1 MVAHDDDV
9 LVDDMT
15 MTMIRFLQGLTLPE
29 RKLDDDNFADAQAAA
44 AAAAGPLLTSRS
56 AFAQSPRRE
65 DAFWSPGNWGGMQEG
80 LSTLLPM
87 QADLFKHQAMSPDS
101 SLGFGGF
108 GGGGG
113 WFEDLGARLGGVG
126 KASSPP
132 QQDEKGKGSPPFRP
146 PAPASGEGQEGAI
159 TSRKQARRA
168 SGGIFSM
175 FGSAETPRAG
185 GGGGGGGDVLA
196 GIGAGFAGL
205 GHGVFSVFGGA
216 GGSEHERPAAGN
228 SRQQI
233 GGAGG
238 GSSSEAVRSRPPSA
252 RDIGRGNVSAR
263 SGVSRQNVARYS
275 ARGSAA
281 GAEEGRRQ
289 SSSARRKQ

>member
-1 MVAHDDDV
+1 
-9 LVDDMT
+9 MT
-15 MTMIRFLQGLTLPE
+15 MAMIRFLQGLVLPE
-29 RKLDDDNFADAQAAA
+29 RKLEDDSFADAQAAAAATA

-56 AFAQSPRRE
+56 AFAQSPCRE

-87 QADLFKHQAMSPDS
+87 QADLFKRQAMSPDS
-101 SLGFGGF
+101 ALGFGGGLGF
-108 GGGGG
+108 SGGDGGGGG
-113 WFEDLGARLGGVG
+113 WFEDLGVRLGGVG
-126 KASSPP
+126 KVSSPP
-132 QQDEKGKGSPPFRP
+132 QHDKKKDETSPPSRP
-146 PAPASGEGQEGAI
+146 PAPSSGEGQEGAL

-168 SGGIFSM
+168 SAGIFSM

-185 GGGGGGGDVLA
+185 GGGEGGDVLA

-205 GHGVFSVFGGA
+205 GHGVFSVIGG
-216 GGSEHERPAAGN
+216 GGRSEHERPAAGN

-233 GGAGG
+233 RGAG

-263 SGVSRQNVARYS
+263 SGVSRQNAARSS
-275 ARGSAA
+275 ARGSA
-281 GAEEGRRQ
+281 GAEGGRRQ
-289 SSSARRKQ
+289 SSSARRK